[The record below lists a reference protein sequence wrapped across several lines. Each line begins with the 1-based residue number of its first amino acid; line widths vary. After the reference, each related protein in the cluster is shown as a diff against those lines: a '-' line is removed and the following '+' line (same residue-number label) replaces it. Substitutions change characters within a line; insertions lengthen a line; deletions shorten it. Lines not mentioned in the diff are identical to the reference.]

1 MPDECCICLDE
12 IVVATTGC
20 VQLACSHTYH
30 LGCISTWFQKNP
42 SCPECRSAPTEKEA
56 PSALSAPIT
65 DSFSSFITSYMNRDW
80 VDRPD
85 IYVFDN
91 MSRGASV
98 PRAPLTPEQ
107 TRDNDARLV
116 STQTSVT
123 LDVARG
129 ALERCNGDIVTAILD
144 IVQES
149 ELTFDIPETFELSN
163 TSEDATTISLGA
175 EAGSS

>member
-1 MPDECCICLDE
+1 
-12 IVVATTGC
+12 
-20 VQLACSHTYH
+20 
-30 LGCISTWFQKNP
+30 
-42 SCPECRSAPTEKEA
+42 
-56 PSALSAPIT
+56 
-65 DSFSSFITSYMNRDW
+65 MNRDW

-91 MSRGASV
+91 MSRGSSV